1 MPNPILL
8 SIVIP
13 YYHETPA
20 DVFPILS
27 SLNNQVGIDYRRVE
41 VLLVNDGAD
50 NVFDVAFLALF
61 RNLNMRTIQLKE
73 NRGPGVARQAGLD
86 AAKGEYV
93 MFCDADDTLHS
104 VAVLG
109 VFMQELDATRP
120 DILTSPWLEE
130 MLADGRYSY
139 LTHEDEATWM
149 HGKAFRVAFL
159 RDNGLRFHEKL
170 RIHEDSYFLGIA
182 FETTRNARKLPVT
195 SYVWKYLPQ
204 SITRK
209 NEAAYTYDSMPTF
222 NEALME
228 CFAELERRGLTD
240 GLPYKVVQLVMYTY
254 FTMSQEHWL
263 QKPDARE
270 KAETSFTEAML
281 RFMPY
286 FDMMPP
292 EQVRLVYNQERAK
305 RFADGLE
312 TETLDHWLNRI
323 GLRCEGGDALA
334 SQNQTDPRG
343 ELRAI

>member
-1 MPNPILL
+1 MLKPILL
-8 SIVIP
+8 SVVIP
-13 YYHETPA
+13 YYKETPA

-27 SLNNQVGIDYRRVE
+27 SLNNQVGIDYGRIE
-41 VLLVNDGAD
+41 VLLVNDGAG
-50 NVFDVAFLALF
+50 NVFDSAFLALF
-61 RNLNMRTIQLKE
+61 HNLGVRTIQLKE
-73 NRGPGVARQAGLD
+73 NRGPGVARQVGMD

-130 MLADGRYSY
+130 MLTDGRYSY
-139 LTHEDEATWM
+139 ISHEDEATWM

-159 RDNGLRFHEKL
+159 RDNGIRFHDKL

-182 FETTRNARKLPVT
+182 FEATRNARKLPVT
-195 SYVWKYLPQ
+195 SYVWKYIPG

-222 NEALME
+222 NESLME

-240 GLPYKVVQLVMYTY
+240 RLPYKVVQLVMYTY

-263 QKPDARE
+263 QRPEARQA
-270 KAETSFTEAML
+270 AETSFTEAMR

-286 FDMMPP
+286 FNMMPP
-292 EQVRLVYNQERAK
+292 EQVRQVYNQERAK
-305 RFADGLE
+305 RFTDGLE
-312 TETLDHWLNRI
+312 TETLAAWMERI
-323 GLRCEGGDALA
+323 GLLKR
-334 SQNQTDPRG
+334 S
-343 ELRAI
+343 